1 MTPYDEQ
8 ALRDIPEED
17 PRFATTLSQL
27 AHELKA
33 AAKRAN
39 LPPLYT
45 TDGQGDA
52 AMVQMKF
59 FTPTSSWTWYVI
71 EFDGDDLCFGLVEG
85 HENELGYFSLS
96 ELESVRGRW
105 GVRVERDLHF
115 APQPLGELRD
125 RRRR

>member
-1 MTPYDEQ
+1 MTPYDEA

-17 PRFATTLSQL
+17 PRFSETLSQL
-27 AHELKA
+27 AHELTA

-39 LPPLYT
+39 LPKLYT
-45 TDGQGDA
+45 TDGHGDDA
-52 AMVQMKF
+52 VVQMKF

-71 EFDGDDLCFGLVEG
+71 EYDGDDLCFGLVEG
-85 HENELGYFSLS
+85 HESELGYFSLS

-115 APQPLGELRD
+115 TPQPLREF
-125 RRRR
+125 RRR